1 MTIKR
6 NVEHTRKSFVAIR
19 GDQCATILRI
29 LMDGWTIALHR
40 GSIDRSM
47 LEIPVTERLRDGM
60 RSVAD
65 RHVPKQLAVRAGT
78 ETRSHPDTDIPDGRT
93 DLSVFFRDLWDEYG
107 EHDHHAI
114 IECKRVAGESS
125 DLCRRYVV
133 NGIDRFKEGK
143 YAARHAV
150 GFMVGYLLSGD
161 ADAATAGINGY
172 LSGRGRV
179 ADQLR
184 PCTAIAL
191 DWTRSS
197 RHTRPVPQEPIDL
210 HHAFLGFEAA
220 S

>member
-1 MTIKR
+1 MTIDR
-6 NVEHTRKSFVAIR
+6 NLDSTRMSFVAIR
-19 GDQCATILRI
+19 GDQCATIFRI
-29 LMDGWTIALHR
+29 LMDGWTVALDQ
-40 GSIDRSM
+40 GLIDPSM
-47 LEIPVTERLRDGM
+47 LEVPLTERLRDGM

-65 RHVPKQLAVRAGT
+65 RHVPRQLAVRAGT
-78 ETRSHPDTDIPDGRT
+78 ETRSRQDTDIPDGRT
-93 DLSVFFRDLWDEYG
+93 DLSMFFRDLWDEYD

-114 IECKRVAGESS
+114 IECKRVAGERAE
-125 DLCRRYVV
+125 LCRRYVV
-133 NGIDRFKEGK
+133 SGIDRFKEGK

-184 PCTAIAL
+184 PCTVAAL
-191 DWTRSS
+191 DWARSS
-197 RHTRPVPQEPIDL
+197 LHARPMPQEPIDL

-220 S
+220 F